1 MYAILYTFREV
12 SMAAPRLA
20 TDIQPLAE
28 FRAKLAAVVRRVQ
41 RTRRPVVLTQ
51 HGRSAAVLLDVR
63 EYDALLERL
72 ELLHDVQTAEKQL
85 AKDGGVTH
93 SRARSAVLGHLR

>member
-1 MYAILYTFREV
+1 
-12 SMAAPRLA
+12 MAAPRLA

-28 FRAKLAAVVRRVQ
+28 FRAKLATVVRRVQ

-51 HGRSAAVLLDVR
+51 HGRSAAVLMDVR

-72 ELLHDVQTAEKQL
+72 ELLQDVQIAEKQL
-85 AKDGGVTH
+85 AR
-93 SRARSAVLGHLR
+93 SRGISPAKARQAVFARLR